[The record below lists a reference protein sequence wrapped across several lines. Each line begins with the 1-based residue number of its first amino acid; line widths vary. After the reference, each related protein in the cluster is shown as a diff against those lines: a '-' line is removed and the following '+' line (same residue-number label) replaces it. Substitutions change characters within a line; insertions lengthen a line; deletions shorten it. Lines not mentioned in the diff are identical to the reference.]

1 MNSLAQE
8 IVKHIFTKLGVGNEL
23 HRAYTSIID
32 SNFLLD
38 RKLCLINDEDEE
50 INNNMWSCKLTVEE
64 KDFRLLLADCSALN
78 DKEYALI
85 ISLQGSPEY
94 GCYFSMTDSESSAI
108 GCLLNGF
115 WIPATV
121 YMQATFLAGMEQIKD
136 LSMPWQF
143 NDKTDDLYEKLVEFI
158 KHHDEAIS

>member
-1 MNSLAQE
+1 MNSLTQE

-32 SNFLLD
+32 SNYLLD
-38 RKLCLINDEDEE
+38 RKLCLVNDEDEE

-64 KDFRLLLADCSALN
+64 KDFRLLLADCSTLN

-85 ISLQGSPEY
+85 VSLQGSPEY
-94 GCYFSMTDSESSAI
+94 GCYFSMTDPESSAI
-108 GCLLNGF
+108 GCSLNGF
-115 WIPATV
+115 WIQATV
-121 YMQATFLAGMEQIKD
+121 YMQAAFLTGMEQVKD
-136 LSMPWQF
+136 LSIPWKF

-158 KHHDEAIS
+158 KHHDETIS